1 MNITH
6 TLSALLVAAAAMLAV
21 PVSAQFPTRSDTDFD
36 ASKLEK
42 IMMPSFACT
51 GFWKT
56 PSFKCVPI
64 QVPTYLARAKGG
76 DRSALVLISHGAGP
90 VDKRHSEYAR
100 HMAENGINAMVMAHW
115 IARGMVSSGGDY
127 QIARAKGGDAVN
139 WAIDALAILAQLKQT
154 PEWKD
159 AKVGYLGESMG
170 GAAAINVTR
179 PYIEAI
185 VKERMNLPASGFHNF
200 EASVGLYPACI
211 DRSDVEGFKKVP
223 LLLVSGEKDDITPPA
238 TCETQTKWMNARGG
252 DVALQVLPGE
262 NHDWDAPTYRKH
274 VNYENTSKCSNTRVG
289 NVFVLESNGKEYPGT
304 PEGFRAMR
312 NDCRTYGFLMGN
324 RGNEKAGFDVW
335 TKYLS
340 DKLLPAGNAK

>member
-1 MNITH
+1 MKITH
-6 TLSALLVAAAAMLAV
+6 KLSALLIAAAATFAG
-21 PVSAQFPTRSDTDFD
+21 PVSAQFSTSSDTDFD

-42 IMMPSFACT
+42 TELPSSACT
-51 GFWKT
+51 GFWRT
-56 PSFKCVPI
+56 ASFKCVPI
-64 QVPTYLARAKGG
+64 QIPVYLARAKSG

-90 VDKRHSEYAR
+90 VDKRHSEYAK
-100 HMAENGINAMVMAHW
+100 HLAENGINAMVMAHW
-115 IARGMVSSGGDY
+115 VARGMERSGGDY
-127 QIARAKGGDAVN
+127 QVARAKGGDGVN
-139 WAIDALAILAQLKQT
+139 WALDAVSILAQLKQT

-170 GAAAINVTR
+170 GAAAVNVTR

-185 VKERMNLPASGFHNF
+185 VKEQMKLQTVNF
-200 EASVGLYPACI
+200 DASVGLYPACI
-211 DRSDVEGFKKVP
+211 DRSDIERFKKVP

-238 TCETQTKWMNARGG
+238 TCETQTQWMNARGG
-252 DVALQVLPGE
+252 DVTMKVLPGE

-274 VNYENTSKCSNTRVG
+274 VNYENTSKCSNTRKG

-304 PEGFRAMR
+304 PEGFRDMR

-324 RGNEKAGFDVW
+324 RGNQKAGFDVW

-340 DKLLPAGNAK
+340 EKLLSAAAK